1 MSALR
6 ALLEGL
12 LDYAG
17 LFPPASLS
25 MPRAVEAFAV
35 HRVSPEAWMLGRL
48 VAPAGR
54 LDELA
59 RAAAPHLP
67 ESGAPW
73 TLSALLG
80 DEPGADVARAL
91 SFDAA
96 HAGRA
101 VVDVVEGKADSAADA
116 SRLLD
121 AIPVGLAAFVE
132 IPLDADAAL
141 LAVLRE
147 RRARA
152 KIRTGGLVPEAIP
165 PPDALARLLVACRE
179 AGVRFK
185 ATTGLHHP
193 LRGIHTLT
201 HAVDSP
207 RASMHG
213 FLNLLVA
220 AALVRAGHG
229 ADVAETALREERA
242 SLFHFDA
249 QGLTFGRLSLSV
261 AQIVESRDDFALGF
275 GSCSFAE
282 PVAALRSL
290 GLL

>member
-1 MSALR
+1 VSALR

-12 LDYAG
+12 VDYAG

-25 MPRAVEAFAV
+25 MPRAVEAFGV
-35 HRVSPEAWMLGRL
+35 HRASPEAWMLGRFE
-48 VAPAGR
+48 APAAR

-67 ESGAPW
+67 EAGAAWP
-73 TLSALLG
+73 LSALLG
-80 DEPGADVARAL
+80 DDPAADVARVLA
-91 SFDAA
+91 FDAA

-101 VVDVVEGKADSAADA
+101 VVDAVEGKAATADAA

-121 AIPVGLAAFVE
+121 AVPPELAAFVE
-132 IPLDADAAL
+132 VPLDATPAL

-152 KIRTGGLVPEAIP
+152 KLRAGGLVREAIP
-165 PPDALARLLVACRE
+165 VPEALARLLVACRE

-185 ATTGLHHP
+185 ATGGLHRP
-193 LRGIHTLT
+193 VRGLHALT
-201 HAVDSP
+201 HVPDGPCAVV
-207 RASMHG
+207 HG
-213 FLNLLVA
+213 FLNLFAA
-220 AALVRAGHG
+220 AALVQAGHG
-229 ADVAETALREERA
+229 ADVAEATLREDRP

-249 QGLTFGRLSLSV
+249 QGLTIGRLSLTV
-261 AQIVESRDDFALGF
+261 AQIAQAREDFALGF

-282 PVAALRSL
+282 PVAGLRGL